1 MEILAERRWIDPYSP
16 YPRRPGS
23 ASRPG
28 PRHPPQKMPH
38 SCHASHLASPG
49 FESSRWL
56 ARIVYPS
63 VTRVCISLLFV
74 RRAVVWLVHYSTLR
88 RR

>member
-49 FESSRWL
+49 FESLGSGSSIIQLCGADDIPW
-56 ARIVYPS
+56 
-63 VTRVCISLLFV
+63 
-74 RRAVVWLVHYSTLR
+74 
-88 RR
+88 